1 MLMVMFLQLS
11 KNWNFQCLLLIF
23 IFFVNPFLIRQLA
36 KKLLKSFNGKI
47 YLLRRAFNAWNLHCN
62 DVIFFCRLNRFFI
75 FQSCK
80 KYQP

>member
-1 MLMVMFLQLS
+1 MAV
-11 KNWNFQCLLLIF
+11 N

-62 DVIFFCRLNRFFI
+62 DVIFFAD
-75 FQSCK
+75 
-80 KYQP
+80 